1 MKARAYEVNN
11 TTERNISVRYIIM
24 IALACIVNSAS
35 AFMPTY
41 HYSMP
46 DSIPS
51 GSCTNEGYT
60 NCETCVGPTGV
71 GGPIQMISYPM
82 ANVPNDLIACG
93 PQPGCTLLDIIEFTG
108 KEQENE

>member
-1 MKARAYEVNN
+1 
-11 TTERNISVRYIIM
+11 M
-24 IALACIVNSAS
+24 IALACIVNCAS

-51 GSCTNEGYT
+51 DSCTNEGYT

-71 GGPIQMISYPM
+71 GVPWGPIQMISYPM
-82 ANVPNDLIACG
+82 ANVPNDLNACG
-93 PQPGCTLLDIIEFTG
+93 PQPDCTLLDIIEFTG